1 MQREDNPWAGRLTHL
16 GIVVRDIEAA
26 VRMYSETF
34 AAGPFKRFSL
44 PSDEFITF
52 RWRHHFGKP
61 ADDHRYEVAYGNMG
75 ALGIELFQCVSG
87 DNIPQRFLDLRG
99 EGVWHYGYDV
109 DDLDATTT
117 WMAARGF
124 TVIGG
129 SEHSDG
135 TRMAYFDTFASTG
148 VYWQAHEVHP
158 QSSLRADLGQ
168 APLILENAGGDRG

>member
-1 MQREDNPWAGRLTHL
+1 MPLSINPWAGRLTHL
-16 GIVVRDIEAA
+16 GIVVRDIETAI
-26 VRMYSETF
+26 RLYRDTF

-75 ALGIELFQCVSG
+75 PLGIELFQCIAG
-87 DNIPQRFLDLRG
+87 DSIPQRFLDQRG

-109 DDLDATTT
+109 DDLDATTS
-117 WMAARGF
+117 WMAQRGYAI
-124 TVIGG
+124 IGG
-129 SEHSDG
+129 SEHADG
-135 TRMAYFDTFASTG
+135 TRMAYFDTYAATG

-158 QSSLRADLGQ
+158 ESTLRADLGQ
-168 APLILENAGGDRG
+168 APKALQAAGGDHD

>member
-1 MQREDNPWAGRLTHL
+1 MPHDRNPWAGRLTHL

-26 VRMYSETF
+26 LRMYEVTF
-34 AAGPFKRFSL
+34 GAGPFRRFSL

-75 ALGIELFQCVSG
+75 AIGVELFQCIAG
-87 DNIPQRFLDLRG
+87 DSIPQRFLDSRG

-109 DDLDATTT
+109 DDLDATTA
-117 WMAARGF
+117 WMAERGF
-124 TVIGG
+124 SIIGG
-129 SEHSDG
+129 SEHADG
-135 TRMAYFDTFASTG
+135 TRMAYFDTYGATG

-158 QSSLRADLGQ
+158 ESTLRADLGQ
-168 APLILENAGGDRG
+168 APMTPETAGDDHD

>member
-1 MQREDNPWAGRLTHL
+1 MPLSINPWAGRLTHL

-26 VRMYSETF
+26 VRMYRDTF
-34 AAGPFKRFSL
+34 SAGPFKHFSL

-75 ALGIELFQCVSG
+75 TLGIELFQCIAG
-87 DNIPQRFLDLRG
+87 DSIPQRFLDQRG

-109 DDLDATTT
+109 DDLDATTA
-117 WMAARGF
+117 WMAQRGYAI
-124 TVIGG
+124 VGG
-129 SEHSDG
+129 SEHADG
-135 TRMAYFDTFASTG
+135 TRMAYFDTYAATG

-158 QSSLRADLGQ
+158 ESTLRTDLGQ
-168 APLILENAGGDRG
+168 APKLLEAAGGDHD